1 MHAHSAGRRIVVLL
15 RDELEVGNVGLT
27 NGLPVW
33 LQEIQDRADKATPG
47 PWATHLRPQMVEKM
61 AEVLDKIAWEYA
73 AELGCAYL
81 DDNPD
86 ACLACEAHEYC
97 PGCGAAQVLAEYYG
111 TRKAND
117 RVIASRTIVGAAK
130 PAEQQECDFA
140 FIAHARMDMFRLV
153 ELVRGM
159 AQALE
164 TVKTAFDGLQTEG
177 VKVPSFHLAMM
188 TTRAACAVDKAL
200 AEYRGNVKNK

>member
-1 MHAHSAGRRIVVLL
+1 MDI
-15 RDELEVGNVGLT
+15 T
-27 NGLPVW
+27 
-33 LQEIQDRADKATPG
+33 RA
-47 PWATHLRPQMVEKM
+47 LVEKM

-81 DDNPD
+81 DDSPD

-140 FIAHARMDMFRLV
+140 HARADVPRLI
-153 ELVRGM
+153 ELVGEM
-159 AQALE
+159 AYNKTRPHRHGGKQA
-164 TVKTAFDGLQTEG
+164 
-177 VKVPSFHLAMM
+177 
-188 TTRAACAVDKAL
+188 
-200 AEYRGNVKNK
+200 